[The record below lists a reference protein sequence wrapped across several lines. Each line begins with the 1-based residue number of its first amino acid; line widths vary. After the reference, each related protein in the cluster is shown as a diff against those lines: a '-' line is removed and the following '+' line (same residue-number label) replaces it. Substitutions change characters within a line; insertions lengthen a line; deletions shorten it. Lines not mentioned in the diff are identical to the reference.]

1 MAKGVKIF
9 KISNDVP
16 APRKDP
22 QAGEWKNVE
31 MEYIQ
36 VINYGPLAKDLTG
49 WTIRDNSGVRF
60 TFPQHQIRVGYIV
73 KIRTGKR
80 AVTQDN
86 FYMNYD
92 YPLWQHPGN
101 VAYLYDAEGNK
112 VDEKM
117 V

>member
-1 MAKGVKIF
+1 MAKGVRIF
-9 KISNDVP
+9 KIGNDVP
-16 APRKDP
+16 APRKNP
-22 QAGEWKNVE
+22 QTGDWKNVE

-49 WTIRDNSGVRF
+49 WTIRDDSRVIF
-60 TFPQHQIRVGYIV
+60 TFPQYQIRVGYIV
-73 KIRTGKR
+73 KIRTGKK
-80 AVTQDN
+80 ALTQDN
-86 FYMNYD
+86 FYMNYN

-101 VAYLYDAEGNK
+101 VAHLYDAEGNK